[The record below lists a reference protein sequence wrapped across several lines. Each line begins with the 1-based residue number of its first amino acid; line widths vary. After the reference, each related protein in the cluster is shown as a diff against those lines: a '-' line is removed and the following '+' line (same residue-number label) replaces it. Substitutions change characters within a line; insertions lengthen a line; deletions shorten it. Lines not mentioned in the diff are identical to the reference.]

1 MEGDNFV
8 LVLRRYETSL
18 AQWRA
23 SLPADP
29 GPRLQ
34 LYLSIFSDVL
44 LAVQV
49 IFFAASP
56 APALLQVLQWRIY
69 STCMCCGMCVLRHT

>member
-34 LYLSIFSDVL
+34 LYLNVFSDVL

-49 IFFAASP
+49 DFFCCCISCPSIAADD
-56 APALLQVLQWRIY
+56 AVAY
-69 STCMCCGMCVLRHT
+69 S